1 MIDFHVAPK
10 DAIEEESVVN
20 LSAGSKCFPIQT
32 SVGGVKK
39 NFYSIEL
46 VSSKEWKSDCK
57 ENSS

>member
-32 SVGGVKK
+32 SVGGVEKK
-39 NFYSIEL
+39 CLLNG
-46 VSSKEWKSDCK
+46 VGV
-57 ENSS
+57 